1 MVTPQNS
8 DVLIW
13 NEQKYPTGSWIV
25 IQVGEGSKMS
35 HAQVSFLYMLPDGNV
50 RVVDEG
56 KMYMHTIKPS
66 QIVRVTRRDPS
77 QT

>member
-25 IQVGEGSKMS
+25 IQVGEGAKMNY
-35 HAQVSFLYMLPDGNV
+35 AQVSLLPDGNV

-66 QIVRVTRRDPS
+66 QIVRVTCRDPS